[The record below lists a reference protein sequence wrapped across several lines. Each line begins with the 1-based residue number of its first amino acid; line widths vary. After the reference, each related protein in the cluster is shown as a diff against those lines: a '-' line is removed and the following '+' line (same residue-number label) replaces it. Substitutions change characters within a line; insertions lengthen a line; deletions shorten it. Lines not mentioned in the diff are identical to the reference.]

1 MLTKKQLENAL
12 TCQDRDCNMCSL
24 FVAGGYCATPAA
36 QTALAYREMLER
48 LEYVCAG
55 HCPVCGWY
63 MTHRDNCKLAALLRE
78 GGDNERKGGWDK

>member
-1 MLTKKQLENAL
+1 MLTKKQLEDAARCDGR
-12 TCQDRDCNMCSL
+12 TCTECRGTNKSMGCIME
-24 FVAGGYCATPAA
+24 AA
-36 QTALAYREMLER
+36 QTALAYREILER

-78 GGDNERKGGWDK
+78 GGDNERKGGWEK